1 MSNSSTLY
9 LVGTVSNRDILSTGV
24 VLQTNTQGQNIP
36 TDLKLV
42 PNEDEMIA
50 YVFSPSPPDIVG
62 TSVKDYLAGVLDLD
76 QQIRLQNESN
86 GTNINPNTIVPL
98 LRESS
103 GLIRVV
109 DGKDPCP
116 NAVIDMEAID
126 FSKGS
131 MAYEAFLLQSGDF
144 QPLPIQQP
152 LLVPYQQVVVAPLPS
167 SSATNTPSSVNAQH
181 VINQT
186 PHPVTPKVESM
197 PTPKSEAQ
205 LPRTM
210 SRQDNI
216 DTYQTPSTPT
226 PLQVDGLER
235 NIIRISS
242 QQAIGTPMSSVQT
255 PLSSTF
261 ESSMDQFSNT
271 DEEASAEKKK
281 RKKEKKE
288 KKEKRDKEGSEEK
301 KKKRKK
307 DKKDKEQRKEKKK
320 RKKEE
325 AGSGDVSASSIGT
338 IIRINQFQQL

>member
-50 YVFSPSPPDIVG
+50 YVFSQSPPDIVG

-144 QPLPIQQP
+144 QPLSIQQP
-152 LLVPYQQVVVAPLPS
+152 RVPYQQVVAPLPS
-167 SSATNTPSSVNAQH
+167 SGTLFCKCTTTQ
-181 VINQT
+181 
-186 PHPVTPKVESM
+186 HPVTPKAESM
-197 PTPKSEAQ
+197 PS
-205 LPRTM
+205 
-210 SRQDNI
+210 SR
-216 DTYQTPSTPT
+216 
-226 PLQVDGLER
+226 
-235 NIIRISS
+235 
-242 QQAIGTPMSSVQT
+242 
-255 PLSSTF
+255 SSTSTNN
-261 ESSMDQFSNT
+261 EV
-271 DEEASAEKKK
+271 EK
-281 RKKEKKE
+281 
-288 KKEKRDKEGSEEK
+288 
-301 KKKRKK
+301 
-307 DKKDKEQRKEKKK
+307 
-320 RKKEE
+320 
-325 AGSGDVSASSIGT
+325 GT
-338 IIRINQFQQL
+338 RSPSRPA